1 MHEFDVIHMHVSYSH
16 GVCLC
21 ICFSFLF
28 KLPISLG
35 SNSEGWHQEL
45 EKLLM
50 WDLMHGHLKLMLC
63 YYFLIFFSPLFCI
76 YRKNS
81 GAGSQTSVFF
91 NYQTYQIIFKK
102 WFCGE
107 VFVGKKIY
115 ILYTVL
121 KVSSLPALSHLV
133 CGSLFRCS
141 WCSFTVQRRANRGLR
156 ERRGE

>member
-50 WDLMHGHLKLMLC
+50 WDLMHRHLKLMLC
-63 YYFLIFFSPLFCI
+63 YYFKKNFPPCFAFIGKTQGLGVKPQYFLITKHIKLFL
-76 YRKNS
+76 KS
-81 GAGSQTSVFF
+81 DSVERFL
-91 NYQTYQIIFKK
+91 
-102 WFCGE
+102 WE
-107 VFVGKKIY
+107 KIY

-141 WCSFTVQRRANRGLR
+141 WCSFTVQRRANRGIR